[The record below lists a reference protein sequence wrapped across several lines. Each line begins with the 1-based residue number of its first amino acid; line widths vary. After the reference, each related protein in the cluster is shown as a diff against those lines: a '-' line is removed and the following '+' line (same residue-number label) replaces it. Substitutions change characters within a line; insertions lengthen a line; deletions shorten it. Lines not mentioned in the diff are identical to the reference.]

1 MILYLLAYLGGILT
15 ILSPCILPV
24 LPFVLARSDRP
35 FISNGL
41 PMLGGMAL
49 AFTAIASLAAVGGE
63 WAVSA
68 NSGARIFEV
77 IVYNQRVRDA
87 VNLGEHHPQY
97 DDDWAENRYVE
108 VKAVS
113 PTAARR
119 KLASRYP
126 KHLGFVIVDV
136 IDPSSKFDE

>member
-1 MILYLLAYLGGILT
+1 
-15 ILSPCILPV
+15 V
-24 LPFVLARSDRP
+24 ARKVYPGSR
-35 FISNGL
+35 G
-41 PMLGGMAL
+41 
-49 AFTAIASLAAVGGE
+49 
-63 WAVSA
+63 
-68 NSGARIFEV
+68 SGAGQPEEKIHHSLLDPGVRIFEV

-87 VNLGEHHPQY
+87 VNLDEHHPQY

-113 PTAARR
+113 PQAARR

>member
-1 MILYLLAYLGGILT
+1 MARKVYPGSKGSSEVKAEEKIHHSLL
-15 ILSPCILPV
+15 
-24 LPFVLARSDRP
+24 D
-35 FISNGL
+35 
-41 PMLGGMAL
+41 
-49 AFTAIASLAAVGGE
+49 
-63 WAVSA
+63 
-68 NSGARIFEV
+68 SGARIFEV

-87 VNLGEHHPQY
+87 FNLGEHHPQY